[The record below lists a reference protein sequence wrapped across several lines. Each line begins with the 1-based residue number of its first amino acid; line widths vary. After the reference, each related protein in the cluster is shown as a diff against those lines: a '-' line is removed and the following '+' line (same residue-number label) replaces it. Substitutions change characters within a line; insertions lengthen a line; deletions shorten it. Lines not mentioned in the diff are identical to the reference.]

1 MCYTIKKLLSGRM
14 IFKKI
19 DLYEY
24 FNKEKKAGH
33 KGILS
38 LYLHDESP
46 EWQGE
51 GRFRP
56 AMLIFPGGG
65 YAYCSDREA
74 EPVALTYL
82 AKSFNAFVLDYTCA
96 PNGSYP
102 TQLLEA
108 SMAMAYIRENA
119 KEFHILEDKIAV
131 MGFSAGGH
139 LACSF
144 STLYG
149 EEVIKD
155 YLGKSAKLVRPDL
168 TVLGYPVIL
177 TNELTHEGTKNN
189 VSNFDA
195 KIAEFLS
202 LEKHV
207 TKDCPP
213 AFIWTTTN
221 DAAVPSEN
229 TLEIAYAYKRAGVSF
244 ELHMFEKGNHGL
256 SISNIETSGDIY
268 PQCDNKAVSRWIKLL
283 DAFLDANGF
292 CLPKR
297 Y

>member
-1 MCYTIKKLLSGRM
+1 M
-14 IFKKI
+14 IFKKV

-24 FNKEKKAGH
+24 FNKPKKAGY

-46 EWQGE
+46 EWAGD

-56 AMLIFPGGG
+56 ALLVLPGGG

-74 EPVALTYL
+74 EPVALTFL

-96 PNGSYP
+96 PTASYP

-119 KEFHILEDKIAV
+119 KEFHILEDKVAV

-139 LACSF
+139 LACSL
-144 STLYG
+144 STLYA
-149 EEVIKD
+149 ENVVKE
-155 YLGKSAKLVRPDL
+155 YLNEKAKLVRPDL
-168 TVLGYPVIL
+168 MVLGYPVIL
-177 TNELTHEGTKNN
+177 TNELTHLGTKNN
-189 VSNFDA
+189 VSNFDE
-195 KIAEFLS
+195 KLAEFLS

-207 TKDCPP
+207 DKNCPP

-221 DAAVPSEN
+221 DDAVPSEN

-256 SISNIETSGDIY
+256 SVSNIETSGDIY
-268 PQCDNKAVSRWIKLL
+268 PQCNNKAVNKWLELI
-283 DAFLDANGF
+283 DNFFNANGF
-292 CLPKR
+292 TLPNR

>member
-1 MCYTIKKLLSGRM
+1 M
-14 IFKKI
+14 IFKKV

-24 FNKEKKAGH
+24 FNKEKKAGY

-38 LYLHDESP
+38 LYLHDESK

-74 EPVALTYL
+74 EPVALTFL

-96 PNGSYP
+96 PTASYP

-108 SMAMAYIRENA
+108 SMAITYIKENA
-119 KEFHILEDKIAV
+119 KKFHVLSDKIAV

-139 LACSF
+139 LAEMLT
-144 STLYG
+144 TLNS
-149 EEVIKD
+149 ENVVKD
-155 YLGKSAKLVRPDL
+155 YLGDKANLTRPDL

-177 TNELTHEGTKNN
+177 TNELSHKGTKDNI
-189 VSNFDA
+189 SGGDE
-195 KIAEFLS
+195 KLAEFLS

-221 DAAVPSEN
+221 DDAVPSEN
-229 TLEIAYAYKRAGVSF
+229 TLEIACAYKKAGVSF

-256 SISNIETSGDIY
+256 SVSNIETSGDIY
-268 PQCDNKAVSRWIKLL
+268 PQCNNKLVNKWLELL
-283 DAFLDANGF
+283 DGFLEANGF
-292 CLPKR
+292 CIPKR

>member
-1 MCYTIKKLLSGRM
+1 M
-14 IFKKI
+14 IFKKV

-24 FNKEKKAGH
+24 YKKPKKQGY

-38 LYLHDESP
+38 VYLHDESP
-46 EWQGE
+46 EWEGE

-56 AMLIFPGGG
+56 ALLVLPGGA

-74 EPVALTYL
+74 EPVALTFL

-96 PNGSYP
+96 PTASYP

-119 KEFHILEDKIAV
+119 KEFHILEDKVAV

-139 LACSF
+139 LACSV
-144 STLYG
+144 STLYA
-149 EEVIKD
+149 ENVVKE
-155 YLGKSAKLVRPDL
+155 YLKEKAKFVRPDL
-168 TVLGYPVIL
+168 MVLGYPVIL
-177 TNELTHEGTKNN
+177 TNELTHLETKDNI
-189 VSNFDA
+189 SNFDE
-195 KIAEFLS
+195 KVAEFLS

-207 TKDCPP
+207 DKNCPP

-221 DAAVPSEN
+221 DDDVPSEN
-229 TLEIAYAYKRAGVSF
+229 TLEIACAYKRAGVSF
-244 ELHMFEKGNHGL
+244 ELHMFEKGLHGL
-256 SISNIETSGDIY
+256 SLSNIETSGDIN
-268 PQCDNKAVSRWIKLL
+268 PQCNNKAVNKWLELIDTFFK
-283 DAFLDANGF
+283 ANGF
-292 CLPKR
+292 TPPNR

>member
-1 MCYTIKKLLSGRM
+1 M
-14 IFKKI
+14 IYKKI

-24 FNKEKKAGH
+24 FNKEKKEGY
-33 KGILS
+33 KGVLS
-38 LYLHDESP
+38 LYIHDESV

-74 EPVALTYL
+74 EPVALTFL

-96 PNGSYP
+96 PTASYP

-108 SMAMAYIRENA
+108 SMAIAYIRENA
-119 KEFHILEDKIAV
+119 SKLHILEDKIAV

-139 LACSF
+139 LACSL
-144 STLYG
+144 STLY
-149 EEVIKD
+149 EESVIKN
-155 YLGKSAKLVRPDL
+155 YLGEKAKFVRPNL

-177 TNELTHEGTKNN
+177 TNGLTHEGTKNN
-189 VSNFDA
+189 ISNFDE
-195 KIAEFLS
+195 KVAEFLS

-207 TKDCPP
+207 TKDCPS

-221 DAAVPSEN
+221 DDAVPSEN

-256 SISNIETSGDIY
+256 SVSNIETSGDIY
-268 PQCDNKAVSRWIKLL
+268 PQCDNKLVNKWLELL
-283 DAFLDANGF
+283 DGFLDANGF
-292 CLPKR
+292 CIPKR

>member
-1 MCYTIKKLLSGRM
+1 M

-24 FNKEKKAGH
+24 FNKEKKAGY

-38 LYLHDESP
+38 VYLHDESK
-46 EWQGE
+46 EWQGD

-56 AMLIFPGGG
+56 ALLVLPGGG

-74 EPVALTYL
+74 EPVALTFL

-96 PNGSYP
+96 PTASYP

-108 SMAMAYIRENA
+108 SMAMAFIRENA
-119 KEFHILEDKIAV
+119 KEFHILSDKIAV

-139 LACSF
+139 LACSV
-144 STLYG
+144 STLYN
-149 EEVIKD
+149 EQVIKD
-155 YLGKSAKLVRPDL
+155 YLLEKANLVRPDL

-195 KIAEFLS
+195 KLAEFLS

-207 TKDCPP
+207 SSACPP

-221 DAAVPSEN
+221 DDAVPSEN

-256 SISNIETSGDIY
+256 SVSNIETSGDIY
-268 PQCDNKAVSRWIKLL
+268 PQCNNKAVNKWLELI
-283 DAFLDANGF
+283 DAFFETNGF
-292 CLPKR
+292 VLPKR